1 MCYNPPV
8 IEPEMLLTAYRR
20 GIFPM
25 AVDKRGR
32 IGWFSPDLRAVIPL
46 DARFHIPH
54 GLRRVWKRC
63 VIREKWEGEP
73 PGEPKVVAR
82 GRGSA
87 GASPSKT
94 NFEITFDTDFETVI
108 RECARRREG
117 TWISPG
123 IIDSY
128 CRLHRLGHAHSME
141 TRLDGKLVGG
151 LYGVALGGA
160 FFGESM
166 YHRVTDASKVALV
179 ALVERLRAG
188 GFVLLDTQWTT
199 PHLQQFGTYE
209 IPRHEYLWQL
219 EHALKLKC
227 QF

>member
-1 MCYNPPV
+1 
-8 IEPEMLLTAYRR
+8 MLLTAYRR

-32 IGWFSPDLRAVIPL
+32 IGWFSPDPRAVIPL

-54 GLRRVWKRC
+54 GLRRVLKR
-63 VIREKWEGEP
+63 K
-73 PGEPKVVAR
+73 K
-82 GRGSA
+82 
-87 GASPSKT
+87 
-94 NFEITFDTDFETVI
+94 FEITSDRDFETVI

-117 TWISPG
+117 TWIFPG
-123 IIDSY
+123 ILDSY
-128 CRLHRLGHAHSME
+128 CRLHRLGYAHSIE

-166 YHRVTDASKVALV
+166 FHRATDASKVALM

-209 IPRHEYLWQL
+209 IPRHEYLWHL

>member
-1 MCYNPPV
+1 M
-8 IEPEMLLTAYRR
+8 IEPEMLLTAYRH
-20 GIFPM
+20 GTFPM

-32 IGWFSPDLRAVIPL
+32 IGWFSPDPRAVIPL

-54 GLRRVWKRC
+54 GLRRVLNQK
-63 VIREKWEGEP
+63 K
-73 PGEPKVVAR
+73 
-82 GRGSA
+82 
-87 GASPSKT
+87 
-94 NFEITFDTDFETVI
+94 FEITTDTDFDTVI
-108 RECARRREG
+108 RECGKRREG
-117 TWISPG
+117 TWISKG

-128 CRLHRLGHAHSME
+128 GNLHRLGYAHSVE

-166 YHRVTDASKVALV
+166 FHRATDASKVALV
-179 ALVERLRAG
+179 ALVERLRAN

-219 EHALKLKC
+219 EHALKLEC

>member
-1 MCYNPPV
+1 
-8 IEPEMLLTAYRR
+8 MLLTAYQR

-32 IGWFSPDLRAVIPL
+32 IGWFSPDPRAVIPL

-87 GASPSKT
+87 GASPYKI

-117 TWISPG
+117 TWISKG

-128 CRLHRLGHAHSME
+128 GNLHRLGYAHSVE
-141 TRLDGKLVGG
+141 ARLDGKLVGG

-166 YHRVTDASKVALV
+166 FHRVTDASKVALV
-179 ALVERLRAG
+179 ALVERLRAR

-219 EHALKLKC
+219 EHALKLDC
-227 QF
+227 RF